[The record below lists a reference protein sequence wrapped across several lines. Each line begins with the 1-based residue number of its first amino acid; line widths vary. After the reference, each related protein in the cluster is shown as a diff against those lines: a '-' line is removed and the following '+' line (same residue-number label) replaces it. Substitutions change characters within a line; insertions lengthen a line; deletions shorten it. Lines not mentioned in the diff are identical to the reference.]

1 MPFSPVVARAALHFE
16 RSRVLAGVVDLG
28 RYFSVDAHFTASFV
42 RITALAR
49 KIWDRRSAFPGC
61 GKSIAN

>member
-1 MPFSPVVARAALHFE
+1 MPFSPVVARAALHFGE
-16 RSRVLAGVVDLG
+16 EPCISGVVDLG